1 MRYISRMFTL
11 PQMPSIKFPTIDLTN
26 FDVTRFDLSKVDL
39 SKFDLSKF
47 DLSKFNLPKV
57 DVPGV
62 DVPKIDTAK
71 LASVVRDAGY
81 VAAFAI
87 SPGRIGPRT
96 DPYAL
101 PRIALVSADV
111 GWRLRVKV
119 AAAGPLLLSGRWQRD
134 RRAVL

>member
-26 FDVTRFDLSKVDL
+26 FDVTRFDLSKVDLSKLDL

-81 VAAFAI
+81 VVVGLGATLVERAQTHSDTFTAAVND
-87 SPGRIGPRT
+87 GLEQLGG
-96 DPYAL
+96 
-101 PRIALVSADV
+101 LV
-111 GWRLRVKV
+111 RK
-119 AAAGPLLLSGRWQRD
+119 AA
-134 RRAVL
+134 

>member
-1 MRYISRMFTL
+1 MRYIIRMFTL

-81 VAAFAI
+81 VVVGLGATLVERAQTHSETFTAAVND
-87 SPGRIGPRT
+87 GLEQLRG
-96 DPYAL
+96 
-101 PRIALVSADV
+101 LV
-111 GWRLRVKV
+111 RK
-119 AAAGPLLLSGRWQRD
+119 AA
-134 RRAVL
+134 

>member
-26 FDVTRFDLSKVDL
+26 FDVTKFDL

-47 DLSKFNLPKV
+47 DPSKFNLPKV

-62 DVPKIDTAK
+62 DMPKIDTAK

-81 VAAFAI
+81 VVVGLGATLVERAQTRGESFTAAVND
-87 SPGRIGPRT
+87 GLEQLRG
-96 DPYAL
+96 
-101 PRIALVSADV
+101 LV
-111 GWRLRVKV
+111 RK
-119 AAAGPLLLSGRWQRD
+119 AA
-134 RRAVL
+134 